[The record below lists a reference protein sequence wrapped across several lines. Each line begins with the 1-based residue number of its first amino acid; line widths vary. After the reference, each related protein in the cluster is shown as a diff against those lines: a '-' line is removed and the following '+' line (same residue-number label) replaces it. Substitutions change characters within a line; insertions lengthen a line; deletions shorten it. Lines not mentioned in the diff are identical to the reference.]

1 MREIGQSSVPT
12 GELEGV
18 TFSSLRLAET
28 KERVDIMLDE
38 RMLSVQGRKQGSLD
52 IRLNAIHT
60 VKHHSSQ
67 LVPGW
72 MVVFGLCFLWIG
84 YRVMVPPLYRLGFM
98 AAGSALVLARFV
110 TKQPTLTVQTQSG
123 DTHVMFGNE
132 RALNRLSFMFHQ
144 LANGKSMQE
153 VMAMMEAIEAEMDH
167 GSLTEDVPPAPILP
181 HALHTP
187 HAVDAFL
194 ASSGEE
200 VEAKPILVD
209 HVEPDWTP
217 VQEPEPIAPSQITG
231 FFPTF
236 LATHTEALTGLNPDD
251 YRPRPTAGHV
261 LVPVGAPP
269 MHQAYNQNQP
279 PGGNYL
285 PSSHGQHL
293 QPVATSQFSGI
304 DEDIEQLLD
313 ADQVEQAL
321 VDNEPAQPTPQEH
334 VPLPPAREPLFRPR
348 RPRELS
354 DTMFIP
360 RRQRTLHPRRFG
372 NGLFGNV
379 RQRSRAVLG
388 SMRPARSPSPYA
400 TTATSSAL
408 RENAEAARTGP
419 TNVHD
424 SLSIENGGSL
434 PPEEAARLSERAET
448 LQAAAVEIQQSNG
461 GDLNAFSFEDL
472 QPSKSKDDLDGL
484 PRLDE
489 D

>member
-12 GELEGV
+12 DELEGV

-144 LANGKSMQE
+144 LANGKSMKD
-153 VMAMMEAIEAEMDH
+153 VIAMMEAIEAGMDH
-167 GSLTEDVPPAPILP
+167 GRLVEDVPPAPLLP
-181 HALHTP
+181 NALHTP
-187 HAVDAFL
+187 NAVDAFL
-194 ASSGEE
+194 ASTGEE
-200 VEAKPILVD
+200 VDAKPHLAED
-209 HVEPDWTP
+209 VEPDWTP
-217 VQEPEPIAPSQITG
+217 VQEPEPVAPSQFTG

-236 LATHTEALTGLNPDD
+236 LATHTEALTGSNPGD
-251 YRPRPTAGHV
+251 YRPTPTAGHV
-261 LVPVGAPP
+261 LVPLGAPP
-269 MHQAYNQNQP
+269 MHQGIPVNQS
-279 PGGNYL
+279 PGRDGH
-285 PSSHGQHL
+285 PSWTGRDGE
-293 QPVATSQFSGI
+293 PVATPNLPDI
-304 DEDIEQLLD
+304 DEETEQILD
-313 ADQVEQAL
+313 AEQVEQAL
-321 VDNEPAQPTPQEH
+321 VDHEPGSTTPWENPTPQPAKEH
-334 VPLPPAREPLFRPR
+334 LFKQR

-354 DTMFIP
+354 ETMFIQRRPRTLRP
-360 RRQRTLHPRRFG
+360 RRRG
-372 NGLFGNV
+372 NGLLRNV
-379 RQRSRAVLG
+379 RERSRVVLG
-388 SMRPARSPSPYA
+388 SMLPARSPSPYG
-400 TTATSSAL
+400 TTSTSSAL
-408 RENAEAARTGP
+408 REHAEAARTEP
-419 TNVHD
+419 SNVHD
-424 SLSIENGGSL
+424 SLSTENGGSL
-434 PPEEAARLSERAET
+434 PPEEAARLAERAEI
-448 LQAAAVEIQQSNG
+448 LQAAAMEIEQSTR
-461 GDLNAFSFEDL
+461 GDLNGFTFEDL
-472 QPSKSKDDLDGL
+472 QPSKSQDDLAGL